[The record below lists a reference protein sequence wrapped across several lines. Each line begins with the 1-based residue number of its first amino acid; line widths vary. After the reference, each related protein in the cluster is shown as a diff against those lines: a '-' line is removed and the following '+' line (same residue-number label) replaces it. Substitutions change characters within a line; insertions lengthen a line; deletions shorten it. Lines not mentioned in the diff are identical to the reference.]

1 MEDIRKTKAQLIKE
15 LEEMRNRLA
24 GIDGLKHSPDMPVFL
39 QTLLDTIPSSIFYK
53 DSRGIY
59 RGCNKAYE
67 IFLGL
72 KKADIV
78 GKALHE
84 IFPRDL
90 ADKYDEMDRE
100 LFEHPGTQTYEWQI
114 SEADGTRHDVIFNKA
129 TFLNADGSVG
139 GLVGVMVDITELKRV
154 QEALR
159 VSNERYQNIIDNAVE
174 GIFQSTPGGRLLDVN
189 PAQARIFGYDSPRE
203 MIETFPDIAQGHY
216 VSPEDR
222 QRFLEI
228 CNSQGFAR
236 GFEAEFYTKS
246 GEKIWVSLNAR
257 TVRNTRGEVLFYE
270 GFAEDITKRKSAEQA
285 LKESERRLAEIIDF
299 LPDATFVVD
308 TSGKILVWNRAMEDM
323 SGIKAEDMIG
333 KKDDAGFFSRPVLL
347 DLLSQPD
354 DVLESQYDVFER
366 EPDSVLTE
374 KYLDVKGE
382 RRALL
387 EKASYLYDSKGN
399 VTGAIESIRDIT
411 RQKKAEAELRR
422 RENELQIKSRSLE
435 EVNVALKFLLAQR
448 ERDKE
453 ELGNSILL
461 NIQKMIVPYVD
472 KLKHSPLGPKE
483 SAYLKILELSLK
495 DITSPFADKL
505 SAVFLNLTSKEAEV
519 ARLVKE
525 GKSTKE
531 IAVLLNSTVRA
542 IEFHRNNIRKKL
554 GLNKSDRNLRSYL
567 LSLS

>member
-1 MEDIRKTKAQLIKE
+1 MEDSKKTKAQLIRE
-15 LEEMRNRLA
+15 LEEMRSLIA
-24 GIDGLKHSPDMPVFL
+24 GLDGLKNSPDILIFL
-39 QTLLDTIPSSIFYK
+39 QTLIDTIPSSIFYK
-53 DSRGIY
+53 DRQGIY

-72 KKADIV
+72 KKEDIV

-84 IFPRDL
+84 IFPLDL
-90 ADKYDEMDRE
+90 ANKYDEMDRE

-114 SEADGTRHDVIFNKA
+114 SAADGTRHDVIFNKA
-129 TFLNADGSVG
+129 TFLDVDGSVG
-139 GLVGVMVDITELKRV
+139 GLVGVMVDITEHKRV

-159 VSNERYQNIIDNAVE
+159 VSKERYQNIIDNAVE
-174 GIFQSTPGGRLLDVN
+174 GIFQSTPDGRLLNVN
-189 PAQARIFGYDSPRE
+189 PAQARIFGYDSPQE
-203 MIETFPDIAQGHY
+203 MIDTFADIAQGHY
-216 VSPEDR
+216 VYPDDR
-222 QRFLEI
+222 RKFLEA
-228 CNSQGFAR
+228 CNSQGFIR
-236 GFEAEFYTKS
+236 GFEAEFYTKTK
-246 GEKIWVSLNAR
+246 EKIWVSLNAR
-257 TVRNTRGEVLFYE
+257 AVRNRRGDVLFYE
-270 GFAEDITKRKSAEQA
+270 GFAEDITKRKRMEQA
-285 LKESERRLAEIIDF
+285 LQESERRLAEIIDF

-323 SGIKAEDMIG
+323 SGIKAEDIIG
-333 KKDDAGFFSRPVLL
+333 KEDDIGFLSRPMLV

-354 DVLESQYDVFER
+354 DVLEGQYDVFER
-366 EPDSVLTE
+366 ESDSVTAE
-374 KYLDVKGE
+374 KYLTLKGE
-382 RRALL
+382 RRAFLA
-387 EKASYLYDSKGN
+387 KASNLYDSRGN

-411 RQKKAEAELRR
+411 RQKRADAELRR
-422 RENELQIKSRSLE
+422 RENELQIKTRSLE

-453 ELGNSILL
+453 ELGSSILA

-472 KLKHSPLGPKE
+472 KLKKSPLGPKE
-483 SAYLKILELSLK
+483 SAYVKILELSLK

-531 IAVLLNSTVRA
+531 IADLLNSTVRA
-542 IEFHRNNIRKKL
+542 IEFHRDNIRKKL
-554 GLNKSDRNLRSYL
+554 GLNKCDRNLRSYL